1 MPKYVTNFYIE
12 QQLSEVYT
20 IDMFKKCWEE
30 LVKTIYCETIILD
43 VNNESYI
50 FNVKEITLKD
60 PPRTIE
66 RYYRVEFWDET

>member
-1 MPKYVTNFYIE
+1 
-12 QQLSEVYT
+12 
-20 IDMFKKCWEE
+20 MFKKCWEE